1 MSKFYTIIIAGVG
14 FISANIS
21 DISDILKKL
30 KINTIKSRCYFSV
43 YTVFTH
49 TIKARLTGLAFCIVH
64 SMRIIRKSCRALRG
78 YGVPP
83 SHPGFLLL

>member
-1 MSKFYTIIIAGVG
+1 MVLNVSKFYTIIIAGVG

-21 DISDILKKL
+21 DISDILKKI

-49 TIKARLTGLAFCIVH
+49 TIKANTLHYLIVCVQ
-64 SMRIIRKSCRALRG
+64 M
-78 YGVPP
+78 
-83 SHPGFLLL
+83 F